1 MNAVVIG
8 RFSVVMRANQAVEK
22 LRETWFFSDD
32 RVETTFLPP
41 RANGQRNEILPEYMG
56 AERRG
61 PNRPA
66 GVLVTV
72 EAPNSVA
79 KALAIQV
86 LLKHG
91 ASIEVNGAAAEQVN

>member
-1 MNAVVIG
+1 
-8 RFSVVMRANQAVEK
+8 MRANQAVEK
-22 LRETWFFSDD
+22 LRESCFFSGD
-32 RVETTFLPP
+32 RVGTTLLPP
-41 RANGQRNEILPEYMG
+41 RVNGNGPHQDIVPERIG
-56 AERRG
+56 DAERRG

-72 EAPNSVA
+72 ETPNSVS

-91 ASIEVNGAAAEQVN
+91 ASILVNGATAEGMN